1 MNESMRKL
9 RLYLETSV
17 WNFYFA
23 DDAPEKRDVTKEFF
37 ENIKQGQY
45 DIFISQT
52 VLDEIDRANEPK
64 RQQLMQLI
72 KSHQPQELDIT
83 QEITD
88 LSKEYIFQGVIPEK
102 KGEDA
107 LHVATSTIY
116 EVDALVSWNNR
127 HLANLL
133 KMEKINAINLKEGY
147 TKHLEIITPM
157 EVMSNEE

>member
-1 MNESMRKL
+1 MRKL

-23 DDAPEKRDVTKEFF
+23 DDAPEKRDITKEFF
-37 ENIKQGQY
+37 ESIKQGRY

-52 VLDEIDRANEPK
+52 VLNEIDRADEPK
-64 RQQLMQLI
+64 KNQLLGLI
-72 KSHQPQELDIT
+72 KEYQPQELDIT

-88 LSKEYIFQGVIPEK
+88 LSKKYISQRIIPETK
-102 KGEDA
+102 VEDA
-107 LHVATSTIY
+107 LHVAISAVY
-116 EVDALVSWNNR
+116 EMDALISWNNR

-133 KMEKINAINLKEGY
+133 KMEKLNSVNLKEGY

-157 EVMSNEE
+157 EVITDED